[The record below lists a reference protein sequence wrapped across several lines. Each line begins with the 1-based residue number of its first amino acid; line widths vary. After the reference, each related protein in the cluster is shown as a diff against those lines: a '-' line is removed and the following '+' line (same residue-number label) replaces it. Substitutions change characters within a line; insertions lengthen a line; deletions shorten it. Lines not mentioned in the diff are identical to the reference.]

1 MELVSMTKGEI
12 ILALTIL
19 ASSISSLHIEY
30 FTTVDAQEEEI
41 EVHFSDNFGQGFG
54 GITDSEIGPDGRISI
69 HSLNWAGDNIQNV
82 PS

>member
-30 FTTVDAQEEEI
+30 FTTVDAKEEEI
-41 EVHFSDNFGQGFG
+41 EVHFSDN
-54 GITDSEIGPDGRISI
+54 SGRR
-69 HSLNWAGDNIQNV
+69 DK
-82 PS
+82 